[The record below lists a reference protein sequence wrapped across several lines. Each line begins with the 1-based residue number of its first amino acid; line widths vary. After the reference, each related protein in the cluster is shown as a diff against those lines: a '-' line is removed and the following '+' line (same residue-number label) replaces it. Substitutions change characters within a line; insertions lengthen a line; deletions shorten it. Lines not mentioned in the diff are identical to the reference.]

1 MKHGK
6 VTWKRM
12 LAFALALLMAA
23 SAGATAA
30 QALGTLPGGDA
41 QQHTVSD
48 YATKYASADYRN
60 ASNYQMGAYSLPM
73 DGTGGNPDICVPGL
87 SQADNMV
94 PQGLTYW
101 AAKGWILISAYSNGQ
116 GETSRI
122 YALSMETGNL
132 VAQFNLE
139 SSSGSAITDHVS
151 GIAASKNNLYV
162 ASHGSTMSYIPLSE
176 LNVAGGTVKTV
187 RFADEVNLSGE
198 LNGANTSYASYGDG
212 ILWTG
217 NFYIPGDS
225 TYGTK
230 ANASSGSMMIGYNI
244 AGHNSASAEWT
255 AFKALQGNPSY
266 CIPLDPNNA
275 ATSSTDNTN
284 NNCIIKVQCA
294 TVKNGYCYVGTSY
307 GRTNKSRIHIYRVDL
322 NSSSGTISVNG
333 VSKPKILMTSL
344 QNMTHLP
351 MTEGLFVHNG
361 YLYNIFESAC
371 WQYNGQGNLS
381 THPTDV
387 LWRFDVTTL
396 LGIDRENDDA
406 GIISKPAST
415 TMGDLTFVVPEA
427 IYLKA
432 TANTY
437 QAATAP
443 AFQYYVNNT
452 STGATTAVRNETTGK
467 IYFTYGSASGNATL
481 SWSFYS
487 NDLNTKLSGGSVTL
501 SSTSISSGGSVNIT
515 AGSSPSLAANVRD
528 CYIQWKLSYTDGA
541 DSRAKA
547 AYAYTYVYKPYL
559 SPVFA
564 AGRVQNKAGDDNWLM
579 GYNWIS
585 GIHGISTEG
594 GYYVTDYALP
604 LVSIT
609 DSNGVTGPTDGWVI
623 NSQQL
628 SMPAGGGWYTA
639 ENSGGNWLGGGDYR
653 VEVWERSAIGFLY
666 VDTSRYNNLNQVPN
680 LTTGLHITD
689 AHDTSNV
696 YAYLTD
702 FTGYNNPDPFN
713 LSGSGESKSAKN
725 DETGKYYGVPGGTV
739 LAGGTGTSYRVS
751 GSNTQTLW
759 RDILW
764 NRSISEGTI
773 HGAIKAGF
781 LGRQSTDSSMVNLWS
796 LVDITGYNKSA
807 LRTAVQNATKKM
819 AAFGVNDVNNGH
831 LLSWYFDATNSY
843 KWIAFQDA
851 YKAAVIALTKLDST
865 ANFGT
870 LATNLTNAMNA
881 LCTKVSFDANG
892 GTFASGAGDDCY
904 PTIGQN
910 PSVSFTIPSG
920 YTATRSGYTFGG
932 WSLNSTALSDGVA
945 PGSSITVGYNNTLY
959 AVWLP
964 HYTVSFDGNG
974 ATGGSTADQAFVYGT
989 AQNLNANGFSKTATV
1004 TYNANGGTVTT
1015 SAANTTATF
1024 GFNGWLGS
1032 ARLIN
1037 DPTEYS
1043 YNNTAGSSY
1052 HDLKQWTITSPF
1064 AAGEVYHLEFDA
1076 KGTGNVTNYFYGQY
1090 ANGQPAYWPVD
1101 TGVGSTGVTS
1111 AASDGNMTQ
1120 ALTSTY
1126 QHYTV
1131 TWTLASSGN
1140 ANVDK
1145 YVLFR
1150 ALSGSSLTF
1159 KNVVFWKETG
1169 SVAYSNQQ
1177 SVNNLCNVSGAVYQM
1192 RAQWTPGTVTLPTG
1206 TKPNYALAG
1215 WYTDAA
1221 FTTLAGVAGATY
1233 TVQENTTLYAKWERP
1248 AKDDSYVIDFG
1259 LPIQLNVVS
1268 NDLSGVTLASVTG
1281 GTGFTTSVSGGKV
1294 LFTPTAALNAPVTFT
1309 YTVTYN
1315 GADYTAS
1322 VTVIPANNVYYEESF
1337 FTFVDGNNT
1346 QSKLDASWTTVS
1358 DEEDYSALV
1367 QNGLRPGDPNSPV
1380 YGFDSAYNSESET
1393 IYSLGTAQYVE
1404 VSADH
1409 KGGATAAF
1417 TFSGTGFDFY
1427 SVTDNES
1434 GLAFV
1439 DIYKIENGVET
1450 EYESTLINTYFGYR
1464 YGQLYLKNDVVTLDS
1479 TGTPIYLAPAGQTDG
1494 TFFVNGE
1501 TRGWTSKSYYDTDG
1515 KTVIAGELSGAT
1527 PAYAYGWVAG
1537 SNEVDGVYQ
1546 VPVISR
1552 TGLPYGTYKVVIEP
1566 RWSARQNLTGGS
1578 SYRFYVDAV
1587 RVYNPIDPSTIT
1599 SGTAA
1604 YDAYIADSEYGATWQ
1619 SVRDLLITAN
1629 SFGNTDGHGT
1639 AGVAFLEPGT
1649 EVTVANYK
1657 NVGPKNEVYLEPG
1670 QAIAFNLTTAAQTTP
1685 AKLSVGLKMA
1695 KGTTGSITVYS
1706 KDTTGVPITV
1716 NGATELYRDIT
1727 AAVAWQATTGSACTT
1742 SAPIIIA
1749 NTSASNSGAVI
1760 SITNLKWSYNTEVTP
1775 VNRMLSFSFAPQDL
1789 VTASAVMRQAAADTV
1804 APDASGVQL
1813 QWNARMIRRGG
1824 VATLA
1829 ITAPATFEKAYVN
1842 GAEVAG
1848 YTENADGTRTW
1859 RYDFTSARAGK
1870 HAFDV
1875 RLADANGYMTKTL
1888 SAGEVE
1894 VVESTNG
1901 QGTLT
1906 LQALLARIFNSFF
1919 EALRNLF
1926 RR

>member
-1 MKHGK
+1 MQGKMKKGLSLLLT
-6 VTWKRM
+6 VVLT
-12 LAFALALLMAA
+12 LGVFAV
-23 SAGATAA
+23 G
-30 QALGTLPGGDA
+30 LPGLVTIARADTWDGTSASGDSNITINTSSKVIHIKTA
-41 QQHTVSD
+41 KGFAYFAEQVRKDNENNEDVCGNYSDYDVYLDTDIDLNNRSFSGIGQERKKEGGFLGIGNYTCRHYFHGRFYGQNHTISNIYMSLSGDYNKNRVGLFRYVKDTTIQDLTLSNVSINGTTSD
-48 YATKYASADYRN
+48 YAGF
-60 ASNYQMGAYSLPM
+60 GALIGFA
-73 DGTGGNPDICVPGL
+73 DGT
-87 SQADNMV
+87 
-94 PQGLTYW
+94 LT
-101 AAKGWILISAYSNGQ
+101 IN
-116 GETSRI
+116 
-122 YALSMETGNL
+122 N
-132 VAQFNLE
+132 V
-139 SSSGSAITDHVS
+139 HV
-151 GIAASKNNLYV
+151 N
-162 ASHGSTMSYIPLSE
+162 
-176 LNVAGGTVKTV
+176 
-187 RFADEVNLSGE
+187 
-198 LNGANTSYASYGDG
+198 
-212 ILWTG
+212 
-217 NFYIPGDS
+217 
-225 TYGTK
+225 
-230 ANASSGSMMIGYNI
+230 
-244 AGHNSASAEWT
+244 
-255 AFKALQGNPSY
+255 
-266 CIPLDPNNA
+266 
-275 ATSSTDNTN
+275 
-284 NNCIIKVQCA
+284 
-294 TVKNGYCYVGTSY
+294 
-307 GRTNKSRIHIYRVDL
+307 
-322 NSSSGTISVNG
+322 
-333 VSKPKILMTSL
+333 
-344 QNMTHLP
+344 
-351 MTEGLFVHNG
+351 
-361 YLYNIFESAC
+361 
-371 WQYNGQGNLS
+371 
-381 THPTDV
+381 
-387 LWRFDVTTL
+387 
-396 LGIDRENDDA
+396 
-406 GIISKPAST
+406 
-415 TMGDLTFVVPEA
+415 
-427 IYLKA
+427 
-432 TANTY
+432 
-437 QAATAP
+437 
-443 AFQYYVNNT
+443 
-452 STGATTAVRNETTGK
+452 
-467 IYFTYGSASGNATL
+467 
-481 SWSFYS
+481 
-487 NDLNTKLSGGSVTL
+487 GGSVSGRKYVGGL
-501 SSTSISSGGSVNIT
+501 VGEYGADSSLILTNCSNTATVTSSGDRAGGLVGHCKGYITATNCSNSGNVT
-515 AGSSPSLAANVRD
+515 AGSSDGGGIVAYIEDDHSIFTNCTNSGTIIGPSCAGGIFGYLGDNDDVMEMYNNVNTGNVTSSSNGAGGMGGSIASDGHHIFSGNINRGEITANGSGADAGGILGYNEGFGTFTNNRNYGKITSNSDNAGGILGDIQDDMQTFEHCYNMGNVTGSQSIGGIFGCGRSSNAFTFTNCGNSGVITSTSLNAGGIMGHHAGNACPTFTECWNICNIKAYNDAGGISGHSTWHTYAWRCWNAGNVETYNHNGNGSHGGLIGYTGDDGNNSDVVMQD
-528 CYIQWKLSYTDGA
+528 CYNWGAISGAAYNAGLVAYVNGGKTYNIKYSYNAGSVSGNNSKAIISYGGAASTGCWYDSGVSMGTVQGTAYTDSALIASSGP
-541 DSRAKA
+541 SSNFCKNTWGVKIGNTIYYYPILTWYRNMF
-547 AYAYTYVYKPYL
+547 TFT
-559 SPVFA
+559 SVF
-564 AGRVQNKAGDDNWLM
+564 Q
-579 GYNWIS
+579 
-585 GIHGISTEG
+585 
-594 GYYVTDYALP
+594 
-604 LVSIT
+604 
-609 DSNGVTGPTDGWVI
+609 
-623 NSQQL
+623 
-628 SMPAGGGWYTA
+628 
-639 ENSGGNWLGGGDYR
+639 
-653 VEVWERSAIGFLY
+653 
-666 VDTSRYNNLNQVPN
+666 DTSTNTN
-680 LTTGLHITD
+680 TTI
-689 AHDTSNV
+689 
-696 YAYLTD
+696 
-702 FTGYNNPDPFN
+702 
-713 LSGSGESKSAKN
+713 EK
-725 DETGKYYGVPGGTV
+725 TV
-739 LAGGTGTSYRVS
+739 
-751 GSNTQTLW
+751 
-759 RDILW
+759 
-764 NRSISEGTI
+764 
-773 HGAIKAGF
+773 
-781 LGRQSTDSSMVNLWS
+781 
-796 LVDITGYNKSA
+796 
-807 LRTAVQNATKKM
+807 
-819 AAFGVNDVNNGH
+819 
-831 LLSWYFDATNSY
+831 
-843 KWIAFQDA
+843 
-851 YKAAVIALTKLDST
+851 
-865 ANFGT
+865 
-870 LATNLTNAMNA
+870 
-881 LCTKVSFDANG
+881 
-892 GTFASGAGDDCY
+892 
-904 PTIGQN
+904 
-910 PSVSFTIPSG
+910 
-920 YTATRSGYTFGG
+920 
-932 WSLNSTALSDGVA
+932 
-945 PGSSITVGYNNTLY
+945 YNNTFTTPNPTRTGYTIGTWYNIDNSAQTLTPGATVTAGVTNPMHQY
-959 AVWLP
+959 VVEQSFSELTQITNTTTYNLTWTA
-964 HYTVSFDGNG
+964 HSYTVTFDGNG
-974 ATGGSTADQAFVYGT
+974 ATSGSMNPQGFTYDQAQALT
-989 AQNLNANGFSKTATV
+989 ANDFSRAYTV
-1004 TYNANGGTVTT
+1004 TYQYNDGAT
-1015 SAANTTATF
+1015 ANTTDTATAT
-1024 GFNGWLGS
+1024 FNGW
-1032 ARLIN
+1032 A
-1037 DPTEYS
+1037 
-1043 YNNTAGSSY
+1043 
-1052 HDLKQWTITSPF
+1052 
-1064 AAGEVYHLEFDA
+1064 
-1076 KGTGNVTNYFYGQY
+1076 
-1090 ANGQPAYWPVD
+1090 
-1101 TGVGSTGVTS
+1101 TS
-1111 AASDGNMTQ
+1111 AGGAKVYN
-1120 ALTSTY
+1120 
-1126 QHYTV
+1126 
-1131 TWTLASSGN
+1131 
-1140 ANVDK
+1140 
-1145 YVLFR
+1145 
-1150 ALSGSSLTF
+1150 
-1159 KNVVFWKETG
+1159 
-1169 SVAYSNQQ
+1169 NQQ
-1177 SVNNLCNVSGAVYQM
+1177 SVSNLTATDGGNVPLYAN
-1192 RAQWTPGTVTLPTG
+1192 WTLGSVTLPTPAAR
-1206 TKPNYALAG
+1206 TTHAFVA
-1215 WYTDAA
+1215 WCTDSG
-1221 FTTLAGVAGATY
+1221 LSNQLSGSTY
-1233 TVQENTTLYAKWERP
+1233 TPTANARLYAKWLQVVTN
-1248 AKDDSYVIDFG
+1248 DSYVIDFG

-1281 GTGFTTSVSGGKV
+1281 GTGFTTAVSGGKV

-1409 KGGATAAF
+1409 KGGATATF

-1599 SGTAA
+1599 SGTAT